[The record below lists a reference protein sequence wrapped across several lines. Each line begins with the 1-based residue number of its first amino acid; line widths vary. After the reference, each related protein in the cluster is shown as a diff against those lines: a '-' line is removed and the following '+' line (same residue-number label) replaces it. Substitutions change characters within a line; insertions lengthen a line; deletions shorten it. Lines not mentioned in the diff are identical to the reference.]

1 MFRDSKDARA
11 KGDGKSDA
19 DGRGGAKPEPEMAQK
34 AEFDTDL
41 PQDDANNAEAP
52 PVKSAR

>member
-1 MFRDSKDARA
+1 MFREAKDARA

-41 PQDDANNAEAP
+41 PQDDANAEAP